1 MCFIADA
8 QFCILI
14 PQATIFLTLAYT
26 SLTNRLSERK
36 KAGVPVGTFDENKGT
51 MRGGNA
57 VLDNKTVTLPDK
69 LTDFQVWSLFIS
81 HFYSLSLSLSFP
93 FLSLSLSSLFPLSLS
108 LPFPLSFSQ
117 VRIHVIEARRL
128 EGIDI
133 VSLVK
138 VSCGDKFHKTP
149 SKSGTASPVFDQVS
163 IVTNTICCT

>member
-14 PQATIFLTLAYT
+14 PQATITLTLAYT
-26 SLTNRLSERK
+26 PLTNRLSERK
-36 KAGVPVGTFDENKGT
+36 KAGVPAGTFDENKGT
-51 MRGGNA
+51 MRGGIA

-81 HFYSLSLSLSFP
+81 HFYSLSLSLS
-93 FLSLSLSSLFPLSLS
+93 SLFPFPLSFLSLS
-108 LPFPLSFSQ
+108 LPFPLSLSQ

-149 SKSGTASPVFDQVS
+149 PKSGTASPVFDQVS

>member
-81 HFYSLSLSLSFP
+81 HFYSLSLSLS
-93 FLSLSLSSLFPLSLS
+93 SLFPFPLSFLSLS

-149 SKSGTASPVFDQVS
+149 PKSGTASPVFDQVS